1 MISAAQHAKAEA
13 FRRLHEG
20 DDILLLPNPWNAGSA
35 KLLAAEGFRALG
47 TTSAGIAFSLG
58 LPDPGPME
66 RDVMLAEVAH
76 IAGAVDLPV
85 SADIESGYG
94 PEPEHVAETVRRTIA
109 AGAVGGNLEDATNRA
124 EAPLYEPAE
133 AADRIR
139 AARAAADVSG
149 MTFTVNA
156 RTDPYLTGHPEPF
169 AEAVRRANLYREA
182 GADCL
187 FVPGALDAEAI
198 GALVREI
205 DGPLNVVMGLAG
217 GVLSVAELRDLGV
230 RRISLGGSLCRAT
243 FGLLRRAARQM
254 LDAGSFAYAAD
265 AIPHAEMDALF
276 EG

>member
-1 MISAAQHAKAEA
+1 
-13 FRRLHEG
+13 
-20 DDILLLPNPWNAGSA
+20 
-35 KLLAAEGFRALG
+35 
-47 TTSAGIAFSLG
+47 
-58 LPDPGPME
+58 
-66 RDVMLAEVAH
+66 
-76 IAGAVDLPV
+76 
-85 SADIESGYG
+85 
-94 PEPEHVAETVRRTIA
+94 
-109 AGAVGGNLEDATNRA
+109 
-124 EAPLYEPAE
+124 
-133 AADRIR
+133 
-139 AARAAADVSG
+139 

-156 RTDPYLTGHPEPF
+156 RTDPYLTGHPEAF
-169 AEAVRRANLYREA
+169 AESVRRANLYREA

-243 FGLLRRAARQM
+243 FGLMRRAARQM

>member
-1 MISAAQHAKAEA
+1 M
-13 FRRLHEG
+13 HEG

-35 KLLAAEGFRALG
+35 KLLAAEGFQALA

-66 RDVMLAEVAH
+66 RDVMLDEVAR

-85 SADIESGYG
+85 TADVESGYG
-94 PEPEHVAETVRRTIA
+94 PDPEDVAETVRRTIA
-109 AGAVGGNLEDATNRA
+109 AGAVGANLEDATNRA

-139 AARAAADVSG
+139 AARAAADASG

-156 RTDPYLTGHPEPF
+156 RTDPYLEGHPEPF

-265 AIPHAEMDALF
+265 AIPHAEVDAMF